1 MTLRRRALFASAGGL
16 GVILL
21 GFIFAISSFISVSSS
36 QSKINGLLTPATQ
49 MTDSLLL
56 AQAAASGDLADY
68 VLTGDEAALA
78 SHQSAISTTNVMITN
93 LLDTFG
99 EEDPALV
106 ALVEK
111 SASAQRAWISEDA
124 EPTLVAMADG
134 KQPKA
139 SRLTNKEKALTTYDA
154 MISATV
160 ALQDEIEIQRQEASD
175 SVASSARTLGT
186 LLILGGLLLVAGFIG
201 YFIYFCHTF

>member
-1 MTLRRRALFASAGGL
+1 
-16 GVILL
+16 
-21 GFIFAISSFISVSSS
+21 
-36 QSKINGLLTPATQ
+36 

-111 SASAQRAWISEDA
+111 SASAQRAWVSDDA

-139 SRLTNKEKALTTYDA
+139 SRLTNK
-154 MISATV
+154 
-160 ALQDEIEIQRQEASD
+160 
-175 SVASSARTLGT
+175 
-186 LLILGGLLLVAGFIG
+186 
-201 YFIYFCHTF
+201 

>member
-21 GFIFAISSFISVSSS
+21 GFIFAISTFISVSSS
-36 QSKINGLLTPATQ
+36 QSEINGLLTPATQ

-106 ALVEK
+106 ALVRNQPRPK
-111 SASAQRAWISEDA
+111 
-124 EPTLVAMADG
+124 EPGSVKTLNQHWWQWLMVSSR
-134 KQPKA
+134 KQ
-139 SRLTNKEKALTTYDA
+139 
-154 MISATV
+154 
-160 ALQDEIEIQRQEASD
+160 
-175 SVASSARTLGT
+175 VASPTRKK
-186 LLILGGLLLVAGFIG
+186 
-201 YFIYFCHTF
+201 H